1 MEWPQS
7 TPQCFFPH
15 SRSWELSIINSHNM
29 ISELDSPPTPRR
41 MWEEV
46 RSLYVKK
53 KKKQTRTHMYV
64 YIHTYVHTHT
74 HIHTHKM
81 LWRVICLVACYSQII
96 LSFNFL
102 QLGHLLSFVDGYLK
116 LCLYIASHDTVNK
129 KGSVSICQGGKD
141 AFQEASSEEGNEV
154 ILAMYERHRCFPE
167 GTIGSPS
174 ISSFRLYSLEGFYMS

>member
-1 MEWPQS
+1 M
-7 TPQCFFPH
+7 
-15 SRSWELSIINSHNM
+15 
-29 ISELDSPPTPRR
+29 
-41 MWEEV
+41 
-46 RSLYVKK
+46 
-53 KKKQTRTHMYV
+53 
-64 YIHTYVHTHT
+64 
-74 HIHTHKM
+74 
-81 LWRVICLVACYSQII
+81 
-96 LSFNFL
+96 
-102 QLGHLLSFVDGYLK
+102 DGYLK